1 MSDWIFEGSPI
12 TDDRIPTDAIAF
24 LYMITHIPSGKWYI
38 GRKNLYRKVTKTVK
52 GKNGVSKKKKE
63 LAPSDWKD
71 YWSSSDYLKEFVAE
85 EGEDKFVRE
94 ILIFVETA
102 SATIYGEEA
111 LLYMTG
117 SMFDPL
123 CFNGHIRTKIM
134 KKWFEKKE
142 TDLHQRLSNLA
153 IFKSKFTLARHII

>member
-1 MSDWIFEGSPI
+1 MEESEKQINIKSWYFNRVPLHDE
-12 TDDRIPTDAIAF
+12 DIPEKAIAF
-24 LYMITHIPSGKWYI
+24 LYMITHIETGRWYI
-38 GRKNLYRKVTKTVK
+38 GRKSMYRKVTKNVKMKNGTVK
-52 GKNGVSKKKKE
+52 KKRE

-85 EGEDKFVRE
+85 EGEDKFRRE

-153 IFKSKFTLARHII
+153 IFKK

>member
-1 MSDWIFEGSPI
+1 MNCWYFEGKPLE
-12 TDDRIPTDAIAF
+12 DDRIPKDAIAF
-24 LYMITHIPSGKWYI
+24 LYMITHLESGKWYI
-38 GRKNLYRKVTKTVK
+38 GRKNLYRKVTKNVKQKNGTVK
-52 GKNGVSKKKKE
+52 KKRE

-85 EGEDKFVRE
+85 EGEDKFRRE

-134 KKWFEKKE
+134 RKWFEKKE
-142 TDLHQRLSNLA
+142 SDLHDRLKNLA
-153 IFKSKFTLARHII
+153 IFNK